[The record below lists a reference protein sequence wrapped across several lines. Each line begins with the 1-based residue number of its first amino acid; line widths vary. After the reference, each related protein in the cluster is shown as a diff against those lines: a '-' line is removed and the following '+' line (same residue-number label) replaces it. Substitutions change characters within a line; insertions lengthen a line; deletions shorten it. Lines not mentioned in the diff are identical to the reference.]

1 MIQSSQ
7 PLQITPSIF
16 TVPLII
22 FLSFQN
28 EGGFIF
34 NIVLTTYMPSEPLVL
49 KGFWAKNQALIVS
62 FKKIRERMIPNFEKQ
77 IRYDWQLLRSLN

>member
-1 MIQSSQ
+1 MQSSQ

-28 EGGFIF
+28 EEGFIF
-34 NIVLTTYMPSEPLVL
+34 NIVLTTYMPSEALVL
-49 KGFWAKNQALIVS
+49 KGFWAKKADFIVS
-62 FKKIRERMIPNFEKQ
+62 FKKIREGLIPNFEKQ
-77 IRYDWQLLRSLN
+77 IQYDWQLLRSLN